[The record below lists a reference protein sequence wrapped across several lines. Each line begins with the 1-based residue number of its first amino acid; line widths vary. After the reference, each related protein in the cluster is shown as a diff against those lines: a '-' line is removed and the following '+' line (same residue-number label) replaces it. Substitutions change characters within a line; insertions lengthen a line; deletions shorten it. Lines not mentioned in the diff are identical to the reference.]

1 MQRTRRIHAWLLAAG
16 LLAMSSAQATEVDLL
31 GLDVEGV
38 RLGMDTREA
47 GAALDNRG
55 YEQVARTSFQRKDR
69 DGMHYVGMKL
79 NPGGEVISVE
89 AAHFLNRKID
99 PDAHRDQ
106 WIEQWGEPDNRMGNP
121 GRDWKLTYETDAALM
136 DNWAKSYPRP
146 ELRMRLVS
154 KGKVLASRRGHEVR
168 SETCMT
174 IKDKPVSLLNVNDRN
189 NLMEC
194 IRTGQLRIVAP

>member
-1 MQRTRRIHAWLLAAG
+1 MHRTTRSHAWLFAAF
-16 LLAMSSAQATEVDLL
+16 LLVTASAQATEVDLM

-55 YEQVARTSFQRKDR
+55 YEQVAPTSFKRKDR
-69 DGMHYVGMKL
+69 NGMHYVGMKL
-79 NPGGEVISVE
+79 NPGGEIISVE

-106 WIEQWGEPDNRMGNP
+106 WIERWGDPDKRMGNP
-121 GRDWKLTYETDAALM
+121 GHDWKLTYENDAALM
-136 DNWAKSYPRP
+136 DTWAKSYPRS

-168 SETCMT
+168 NEICMG
-174 IKDKPVSLLNVNDRN
+174 IKDKPVSLLNTNDRN